1 MVDKPSYEELEQ
13 RVKELEKVAAE
24 FKQAEEALLKGKKRL
39 QTLLQNILA
48 AVVVHDSDT
57 RIVQGN
63 QTAQDLLGL
72 TEDQMLGKEAIDPDW
87 NFLCEDGSV
96 MPIEEYPVTQVL
108 KNRKPLKNYVGGIRR
123 PDRQEITWV
132 LVNAVPEFNE
142 KDSISQVIVTF
153 VDVTDRKQAEE
164 ALRENEEKYRKL
176 FEHAGFA
183 ITLIDSETGKRV
195 AFNKLA
201 HESLGYT
208 HEEFE
213 KLSTRDFVIFN
224 KSKVDSFEERTTRI
238 IEKGSDTFETKH
250 RKKDGEVR
258 DMLVSNVPILID
270 GKYYIQGIRLD
281 ITDRKQAEEELQKA
295 HDELEQRIAERTA
308 ELDAKNIS
316 LEEMN
321 ASIRVLLKK
330 RDEDKKEME
339 GKILLNMQQ
348 LVIPY
353 LDKLKGGDL
362 NVKQN
367 AYANVIE
374 SNLIDIFSPFLHGL
388 SSNELKLTPQ
398 EIKVA
403 SHIKQGMTTK
413 EIAELL
419 GLSKKTIESHR
430 KNIRRKFGIQNRKEN
445 LRTHLMSI
453 Q

>member
-1 MVDKPSYEELEQ
+1 MEQ
-13 RVKELEKVAAE
+13 RIKELEKVAVE
-24 FKQAEEALLKGKKRL
+24 LKQAEEAPLKSKKRL
-39 QTLLQNILA
+39 QTLLQSIQA

-96 MPIEEYPVTQVL
+96 MSIEEYPVTQVL

-123 PDRQEITWV
+123 PDKQKITWV
-132 LVNAVPEFNE
+132 LVNAVPEFDE

-153 VDVTDRKQAEE
+153 MDLTDRKQVEE
-164 ALRENEEKYRKL
+164 ALRESEEKCRKL

-213 KLSTRDFVIFN
+213 KLSTGDFVVFN
-224 KSKVDSFEERTTRI
+224 KSNADSFEERTRRI

-250 RKKDGEVR
+250 RKKDGEIR

-270 GKYYIQGIRLD
+270 GEYYIQGIRLD
-281 ITDRKQAEEELQKA
+281 ITDRKQAEKELQKA
-295 HDELEQRIAERTA
+295 HDELEQRVIERTA
-308 ELDAKNIS
+308 ELDAKSMSFKEMNIS
-316 LEEMN
+316 M
-321 ASIRVLLKK
+321 RVLLQK
-330 RDEDKKEME
+330 REEDKKEME
-339 GKILLNMQQ
+339 DKILLNIQE

-353 LDKLKGGDL
+353 LIKLKKSDL
-362 NVKQN
+362 NEKQN
-367 AYANVIE
+367 AYANVLE
-374 SNLIDIFSPFLHGL
+374 SNLNDICSPLLHGL
-388 SSNELKLTPQ
+388 SSRQLKLTPQ
-398 EIKVA
+398 EIVIT
-403 SHIKQGMTTK
+403 SHIRQGMTTK

-419 GLSKKTIESHR
+419 GLSRKTIESHR
-430 KNIRRKFGIQNRKEN
+430 KNIRRKFGIRNRKEN

-453 Q
+453 R